1 MRLSS
6 FILAYHGCDRE
17 LAKKIVLRQESV
29 SISDNDYDSLGTG
42 AYFWEN
48 DPLRALQWAE
58 WIRKH
63 PNHAKSIIFELDG
76 HKNDDRKILPAM
88 TSSQVTAAFIFPKA
102 YHCERPIAR
111 GRHGQAAGLFCFA

>member
-29 SISDNDYDSLGTG
+29 SISDNDYDWFGTG

-58 WIRKH
+58 SIRQNPQNPKH
-63 PNHAKSIIFELDG
+63 RINH
-76 HKNDDRKILPAM
+76 PA
-88 TSSQVTAAFIFPKA
+88 VIGAVLNPGNCLA
-102 YHCERPIAR
+102 
-111 GRHGQAAGLFCFA
+111 